1 MACNSF
7 KYSDTCGTSLF
18 ATCVNVE
25 QEFPSI
31 SSLSNQSCTDLDSVI
46 EDLYELINNSYVDM
60 DSYEKGCLDYS
71 PTADADITPVD
82 VLNKLTSELCTL
94 KVTVDGLSSVN
105 IDDLD
110 FSCLGPLDACGVPL
124 AVSNLTDLIQVLINE
139 VCALK
144 TP

>member
-1 MACNSF
+1 MGCNSF

-31 SSLSNQSCTDLDSVI
+31 SSLNNESCTDLDSVI
-46 EDLYELINNSYVDM
+46 EDLYELIDKSFVDM
-60 DSYEKGCLDYS
+60 EAYDKGCLNFS
-71 PTADADITPVD
+71 PTADADITPIQ
-82 VLNKLTSELCTL
+82 VLNKLTSELCSL
-94 KVTVDGLSSVN
+94 KDTVEAFDNVD

-110 FSCLGPLDACGVPL
+110 YSCLGPLDTCGEPL
-124 AVSNLTDLIQVLINE
+124 NVTNLKDLIQVLINE

-144 TP
+144 NP